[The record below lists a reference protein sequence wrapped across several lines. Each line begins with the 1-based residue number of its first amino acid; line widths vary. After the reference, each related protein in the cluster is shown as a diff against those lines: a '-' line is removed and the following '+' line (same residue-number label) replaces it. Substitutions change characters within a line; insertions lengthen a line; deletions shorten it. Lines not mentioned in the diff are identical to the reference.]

1 MGEEVLVAGR
11 GNTFNASNAI
21 SELTDDQI
29 KEISDTV
36 NESVSNSITA
46 TTMKKAEEEKQ
57 RAIENGE
64 IKNHSDIVA
73 IDRETGRPLTA
84 EEYQTELDKIDKEI
98 ESDDDELQS
107 WDEMLAD
114 DNIEGFSIDEK
125 SITVTKDTII
135 AELQLLFPKATLYD
149 DDYQMVFNAVDKY
162 RVGLPFSYFK
172 SFPPVLQEQIKDML
186 KIPADVYTEQ
196 SRTILNEFAKN
207 LLSNLIQSQYMESI
221 NDTFQENIK
230 KLSAEN
236 GKYIEKDAYWT
247 YVRTFFNH
255 ILVERIKEYE
265 EKEDIEK
272 AEKCRGI
279 YYAFKESYNFS
290 IMKDL
295 YKNTGKLKVKSI
307 MLEKFDRTC
316 NEFNSQYKNHQ
327 RTIINVKQLV
337 KALDRTADKKF
348 DLDVIKE
355 FICVFIK
362 YTQYKNMSP
371 NNIAD
376 HTFMYY
382 FIFNILT
389 VNTCNPEIEE
399 DVQFRDQLINNINEF
414 LQLIVDKRKA
424 KERKK

>member
-1 MGEEVLVAGR
+1 MGEEVLVVGR

-149 DDYQMVFNAVDKY
+149 DDYQ
-162 RVGLPFSYFK
+162 R
-172 SFPPVLQEQIKDML
+172 
-186 KIPADVYTEQ
+186 
-196 SRTILNEFAKN
+196 
-207 LLSNLIQSQYMESI
+207 
-221 NDTFQENIK
+221 
-230 KLSAEN
+230 
-236 GKYIEKDAYWT
+236 
-247 YVRTFFNH
+247 H
-255 ILVERIKEYE
+255 
-265 EKEDIEK
+265 
-272 AEKCRGI
+272 
-279 YYAFKESYNFS
+279 
-290 IMKDL
+290 
-295 YKNTGKLKVKSI
+295 
-307 MLEKFDRTC
+307 
-316 NEFNSQYKNHQ
+316 
-327 RTIINVKQLV
+327 
-337 KALDRTADKKF
+337 
-348 DLDVIKE
+348 
-355 FICVFIK
+355 
-362 YTQYKNMSP
+362 
-371 NNIAD
+371 
-376 HTFMYY
+376 
-382 FIFNILT
+382 
-389 VNTCNPEIEE
+389 
-399 DVQFRDQLINNINEF
+399 
-414 LQLIVDKRKA
+414 
-424 KERKK
+424 